1 MNITGVIKIKFQYVI
16 WGCPLVPNDESLAK
30 GETILGS
37 RIGENYITDLAAA
50 ENVVKIM
57 EKRGCTNVRIQT
69 IELPDDCKYQK
80 IF

>member
-16 WGCPLVPNDESLAK
+16 WGCPLVSNDESLVK
-30 GETILGS
+30 GETILAS
-37 RIGENYITDLAAA
+37 RLGENYITDLATA

-57 EKRGCTNVRIQT
+57 EKRGCKNVRIQT
-69 IELPDDCKYQK
+69 IEWTEDCKYQK